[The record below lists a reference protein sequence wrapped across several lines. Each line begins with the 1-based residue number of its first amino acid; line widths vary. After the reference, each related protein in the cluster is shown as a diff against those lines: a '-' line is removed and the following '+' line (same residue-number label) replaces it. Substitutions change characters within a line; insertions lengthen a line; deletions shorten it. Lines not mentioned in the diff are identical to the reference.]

1 MPLRI
6 LVAVAGAARER
17 LERILAGHD
26 LTFAATLKELCA
38 AWQPERFDA
47 VLVGTHFDESTAFD
61 ALREVLAGER
71 APPVICVHA
80 LPFGHGLGESTMHAF
95 RAACYELGV
104 RLVLDLLEY
113 RENPAGDRK
122 ARRILER
129 TVNPAWRRKPSP
141 SSRRARGPA

>member
-1 MPLRI
+1 MALRI
-6 LVAVAGAARER
+6 LVAVSGAARGR

-26 LTFAATLKELCA
+26 MTFAATLKELCA
-38 AWQPERFDA
+38 AWQPARFDA
-47 VLVGTHFDESTAFD
+47 VLVGTHFDESTTFD

-71 APPVICVHA
+71 PPPVICVHA

-95 RAACYELGV
+95 RAACHELGV

-129 TVNPAWRRKPSP
+129 TVNPAWRRRPSP

>member
-38 AWQPERFDA
+38 ALQPARFDA
-47 VLVGTHFDESTAFD
+47 VLVGTQFDESTTFD

-71 APPVICVHA
+71 PPPVICVHA

-95 RAACYELGV
+95 RAACHELGV

-113 RENPAGDRK
+113 RDDPAGDREVQ
-122 ARRILER
+122 RLLER
-129 TVNPAWRRKPSP
+129 TVSSAWRCL
-141 SSRRARGPA
+141 